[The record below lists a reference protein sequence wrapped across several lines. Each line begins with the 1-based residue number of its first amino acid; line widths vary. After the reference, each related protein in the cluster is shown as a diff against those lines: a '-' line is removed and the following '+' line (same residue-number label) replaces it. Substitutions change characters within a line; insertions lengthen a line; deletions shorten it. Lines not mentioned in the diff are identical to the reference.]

1 MLRAILGS
9 GLALILVQAG
19 FFLSNEAKVQLNIVE
34 FHRYIGVSM
43 IDSDELSRNNSSDG
57 FKESVKTS
65 TASITATA
73 SYESARTKL
82 WNESRTWLVF
92 PEHLAG
98 AFSGGFGEQSCHSCH
113 FDYDLNMEE
122 GIMELRGLGDE
133 IESGKE
139 YKLEVLVSRPELG
152 AAGFQ
157 LTARFEDGSQA
168 GTFILNDQVILTPS
182 TPGEVKYLQHAIRNI
197 HPENGSKVW
206 KFTWRAPE
214 NTDLPIIFN
223 LAGNAAN
230 GDESAFGDYILVREW
245 VVGSGEW

>member
-1 MLRAILGS
+1 MRKTIFGS
-9 GLALILVQAG
+9 GLVLLLVQAG
-19 FFLSNEAKVQLNIVE
+19 FFLWVETSLERNIGDIYRNIVAKDVI
-34 FHRYIGVSM
+34 YAQLGKN
-43 IDSDELSRNNSSDG
+43 NNSDG
-57 FKESVKTS
+57 MKKSVKKS
-65 TASITATA
+65 RVSHVNASGTVNGVP
-73 SYESARTKL
+73 EK

-113 FDYDLNMEE
+113 FDYDLNMEKGE
-122 GIMELRGLGDE
+122 LELRGLEDE

-139 YKLEVLVSRPELG
+139 YEFEVFITRPDLG

-168 GTFILNDQVILTPS
+168 GSFVLNDQVVLTPN
-182 TPGEVKYLQHAIRNI
+182 TPGEVEYLQHAIRNI
-197 HPENGSKVW
+197 HPDNGSKLW
-206 KFTWRAPE
+206 KFTWKAPE
-214 NTDLPIIFN
+214 NTDQPIVFN

-245 VVGSGEW
+245 GVGSGE